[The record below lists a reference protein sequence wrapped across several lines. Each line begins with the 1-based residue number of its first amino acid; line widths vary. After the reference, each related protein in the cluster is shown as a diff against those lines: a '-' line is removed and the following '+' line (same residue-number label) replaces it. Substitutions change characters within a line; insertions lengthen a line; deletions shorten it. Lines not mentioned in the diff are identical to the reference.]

1 MSPNSESAKPCRVL
15 WIFRNFHP
23 ELAGGAERFRRY
35 SPGLISRGV
44 HVDVLTASAHDLVED
59 DSPVPRVFRIPRPQ
73 ASPAKIDH
81 LLVKHAARLVHES
94 GFAHQSVQVGVVHWP
109 DVPYFLWLKA
119 HGVRIIL
126 ICTIIQAVEQKK
138 RSLFR
143 SAFRWLTGV
152 VTSRICDTII
162 VSSACMAESRVQEG
176 AIHDQIKV
184 ISNGVDTLRFRPRC
198 AEEKKMLRARLGIP
212 DQALVLLYMG
222 GIVPRKRIHLLIE
235 ALHHLLVTH
244 PSARLYLIGPTQRPT
259 MFHAQDQDEL
269 LSYQARLYELAG
281 GLINRSIF
289 FSGETKEPETWFS
302 VADVFVFCPINEGF
316 GNVIIESMSAATPVV
331 MTQFIGLADELGV
344 AGKHYLL
351 ADDSGESLA
360 DACRHLFDD
369 EGVRHRLVEDAL
381 SWVHK
386 KHSRDLTLDQLAA
399 IYQGQEDAI
408 TDSTF

>member
-1 MSPNSESAKPCRVL
+1 MSPNSKSSKPCRVL
-15 WIFRNFHP
+15 WIFRNFYP

-44 HVDVLTASAHDLVED
+44 HVDVLTTSAHDLVVD

-73 ASPAKIDH
+73 VGPAKIDH
-81 LLVKHAARLVHES
+81 LLVKRAARIVRES
-94 GFAHQSVQVGVVHWP
+94 GFAYQTVQVGVVHWA
-109 DVPYFLWLKA
+109 DVPYLLWLKA
-119 HGVRIIL
+119 HGVRITL
-126 ICTIIQAVEQKK
+126 ICTIIEAIEQKK
-138 RSLFR
+138 RSLLR
-143 SAFRWLTGV
+143 SALHWLTGA

-162 VSSACMAESRVQEG
+162 VSSARMAEDRIQKG
-176 AIHDQIKV
+176 AIYDQIKV

-198 AEEKKMLRARLGIP
+198 DEEKKKLRACLGIP

-222 GIVPRKRIHLLIE
+222 GIVPRKRIHLLLE

-244 PSARLYLIGPTQRPT
+244 PTARLYLIGPTQRPT
-259 MFHAQDQDEL
+259 MFNAQDQDEL
-269 LSYQARLYELAG
+269 LSYQARLDELAG
-281 GLINRSIF
+281 ELINQSIF

-386 KHSRDLTLDQLAA
+386 KHSRDFTLDQLAA